1 VLKNTSNKDS
11 IIELLI
17 YFEDGDGDIGLSEAD
32 TTPPFNFGSPFFHNL
47 PIKYLVDDGGDFKE
61 LINPTNGNP
70 YGNNHQRVP
79 VLTPAGKNK
88 TISGTINV
96 KLAANPLN
104 TKPQRVKFEIRLMD
118 RQLNMSNTIT
128 TEPLSLVH

>member
-1 VLKNTSNKDS
+1 MLKNTSNKDS

>member
-1 VLKNTSNKDS
+1 MLKNTTNKDS